1 MPVDS
6 CLEDGAFG
14 PEATAAM
21 GEAFDAA
28 CEELHIADEAA
39 ATRTLIA
46 TLILAVARRGE
57 LNPVRLRATA
67 AAIFSIK
74 HLRQSL
80 TLPKPPEHPSGGRL

>member
-1 MPVDS
+1 MPMDS

-14 PEATAAM
+14 PEATAAI

-74 HLRQSL
+74 TS
-80 TLPKPPEHPSGGRL
+80 PPEFDAPKAARAS